1 MENFLNGI
9 TLLGI
14 PSLVLVPLLVQAL
27 KAAGLPAKWAGAA
40 AIAVGLAVAG
50 LAEAVTAWPQVTPFV
65 RWLVAGLLL
74 GLASA
79 GAYSQYRIARGGTT
93 PL

>member
-14 PSLVLVPLLVQAL
+14 PSVVLVPLLVQAL
-27 KAAGLPAKWAGAA
+27 KAAGLPVKWAGVA
-40 AIAVGLAVAG
+40 AIVVGLAVAG
-50 LAEAVTAWPQVTPFV
+50 LAEAVTAWPQVTPLV
-65 RWLVAGLLL
+65 RWVVAGLLL
-74 GLASA
+74 GLASS

-93 PL
+93 AP

>member
-1 MENFLNGI
+1 MDNFLNGI

-79 GAYSQYRIARGGTT
+79 GAYSQYRIARNTT
-93 PL
+93 P

>member
-1 MENFLNGI
+1 MDNFLNGI

-27 KAAGLPAKWAGAA
+27 KAAGLPVKWAGLA
-40 AIAVGLAVAG
+40 AIVVGLAVAG
-50 LAEAVTAWPQVTPFV
+50 LAEAVTVWPQVTPVV

-79 GAYSQYRIARGGTT
+79 GAYSQYRIARNGA
-93 PL
+93 P

>member
-79 GAYSQYRIARGGTT
+79 GAYSQYRIARGSTAQR
-93 PL
+93 

>member
-1 MENFLNGI
+1 VENFLNGI

-14 PSLVLVPLLVQAL
+14 PAIILVPVLVQGMKML
-27 KAAGLPAKWAGAA
+27 GLPPKWAGLA

-50 LAEAVTAWPQVTPFV
+50 LAEAITAWPQVTPFV
-65 RWLVAGLLL
+65 RFLVAGVLL

-79 GAYSQYRIARGGTT
+79 GAYSQYKAVLTT
-93 PL
+93 VD

>member
-27 KAAGLPAKWAGAA
+27 KAAGLPSKWAGAA
-40 AIAVGLAVAG
+40 AMAVGLAVAG

-79 GAYSQYRIARGGTT
+79 GAYSQYRIARGGTAER
-93 PL
+93 